1 MVLLKYSNIGCWKYT
16 NECCIVQT
24 MSMEKISK
32 AFSDKNRLKIV
43 SFLSEGQKN
52 VSEVADKLNVE
63 ENLASHHLR
72 VLAAL
77 GFLKNDKK
85 GREVY
90 YRINDSKFIALVRDL
105 KKNPIFKELLLKALE
120 DEK

>member
-1 MVLLKYSNIGCWKYT
+1 MLA
-16 NECCIVQT
+16 
-24 MSMEKISK
+24 EKVSK
-32 AFSDKNRLKIV
+32 ALSDKNRIKIIQY
-43 SFLSEGQKN
+43 LSTGQKN

-85 GREVY
+85 GREVFY
-90 YRINDSKFIALVRDL
+90 KINETKFISLMRDL
-105 KKNPIFKELLLKALE
+105 NKNPIFKEILLKSL
-120 DEK
+120 DEE

>member
-1 MVLLKYSNIGCWKYT
+1 MIL
-16 NECCIVQT
+16 
-24 MSMEKISK
+24 EKVSK
-32 AFSDKNRLKIV
+32 AFSDKNRIKIV

-85 GREVY
+85 GREVFY
-90 YRINDSKFIALVRDL
+90 KINDTKFISLIKDL
-105 KKNPIFKELLLKALE
+105 KKNPIFKDLLLKALE
-120 DEK
+120 EDK